1 MNIKTGFNL
10 LPKPIADHLRSSIK
24 PRKNILHVYH
34 VTELV
39 YCLRKAYYKRV
50 YPGREKRNLKG
61 YWNIYRGSTFD
72 RLWTPLFEINQHT
85 LRVSRR
91 GVVIVGTLDFI
102 YDDGDGPV
110 LYDLKMPSSTFF
122 KIRSGAGLGY
132 RRQVQAYLSLAHANG
147 ELLDV
152 HRVRVLM
159 ISQDLVVEEFGEFR
173 EFGEWTD
180 MLDSWL
186 WPRAFLLDDALNR
199 RDPTGLLGPESPWE
213 CDPEYCPADIDFRI
227 ASVYPK
233 LSDIEEARQV
243 FEDEPEP
250 EYVTKIKEM
259 LY

>member
-1 MNIKTGFNL
+1 MNIKTGFDL
-10 LPKPIADHLRSSIK
+10 LPKPIVDHINSSIK
-24 PRKNILHVYH
+24 TRQNTPHLYH

-50 YPGREKRNLKG
+50 YPDREKRNTRG
-61 YWNIYRGSTFD
+61 SWNIYRGATFD

-85 LRVSRR
+85 LKASRR
-91 GVVIVGTLDFI
+91 DVTITGTLDFVH
-102 YDDGDGPV
+102 DDGDGPA
-110 LYDLKMPSSTFF
+110 LYDLKMPATTFF
-122 KIRSGAGLGY
+122 KGQSGAGLGY
-132 RRQVQAYLSLAHANG
+132 RRQVQAYLSLAHFNG
-147 ELLDV
+147 LLLDV

-159 ISQDLVVEEFGEFR
+159 VAKDVVVEEFE
-173 EFGEWTD
+173 EWTD

-186 WPRAFLLDDALNR
+186 WSRAFLLDDALNR

-233 LSDIEEARQV
+233 PSDVEEARQV

-250 EYVTKIKEM
+250 EYVTNIREV